1 MCGRI
6 YPVRYGER
14 RYMRCQ
20 VCNAEW
26 DDDVVFCEKCGA
38 RISKDNSIA
47 SKLHFSKNKP
57 AADNQNSSGG
67 FYSSTNKGKSTDA
80 NNSVVFDAKTKE
92 EDVAHIVIDKSEIPE
107 NKPESAS
114 DNESVIAAATADS
127 VSSSPVTS
135 VKDDV
140 SEGSIDLT
148 DSGSGEFDLSAGGE
162 LDLSS
167 EGEIDLSVSSSTDD
181 SLDFS
186 SSASTD
192 DSLDLSVNAS
202 ADDSLDLTEE
212 VKPAKPAVSQP
223 QPQPKPVSEPNA
235 APASGIAAMIQ
246 KAMDNAGDTSSQVPE
261 SASAEV
267 VDLAGEKVTESEPEP
282 VSEVSETAEAS
293 SSEPAET
300 AVAAAAVAAA
310 SASEDEQS
318 SETEEDGDE
327 AEISGTF
334 EYNAGVAEKKIIS
347 FAAAA
352 FAAIACLL
360 LCVLVEDIVRFM
372 LCVLGAAAFGY
383 AFYITPQVHR
393 TVKNALIKG
402 EGYFFI
408 DYINEIKKQMKAGII
423 PVVAGLFIALL
434 TLLPMFEGFEKYM
447 FWLALFIMTMGICIG
462 VGCAA
467 RLLVVRNVFNILAQG
482 QKSKQNYSEYITYG
496 VSGLFVISIVVYA
509 VFLVS

>member
-1 MCGRI
+1 
-6 YPVRYGER
+6 
-14 RYMRCQ
+14 MRCQ
-20 VCNAEW
+20 VCNAEL

-47 SKLHFSKNKP
+47 SKLHFSKNRP

-80 NNSVVFDAKTKE
+80 NNSVVFDAKTTE
-92 EDVAHIVIDKSEIPE
+92 DDVAHIVIDKSEIPE
-107 NKPESAS
+107 KKPESVS
-114 DNESVIAAATADS
+114 DNESAVPAD
-127 VSSSPVTS
+127 VSSPSPAAS
-135 VKDDV
+135 VMDEV

-148 DSGSGEFDLSAGGE
+148 DSGDVEIDLSAGGE

-167 EGEIDLSVSSSTDD
+167 EGEIDLSSSVS
-181 SLDFS
+181 
-186 SSASTD
+186 AD
-192 DSLDLSVNAS
+192 DSLDLSVSAS
-202 ADDSLDLTEE
+202 ADDSLDLTAE
-212 VKPAKPAVSQP
+212 AKPAASQPEPVSQ
-223 QPQPKPVSEPNA
+223 PNA

-267 VDLAGEKVTESEPEP
+267 VDLAGENVSEP
-282 VSEVSETAEAS
+282 VSEAPEAVEAA

-300 AVAAAAVAAA
+300 TVPAA
-310 SASEDEQS
+310 SEQEQS
-318 SETEEDGDE
+318 SESDEEADE
-327 AEISGTF
+327 MEISGTF
-334 EYNAGVAEKKIIS
+334 EYNAGVADKKIVA
-347 FAAAA
+347 FAASA
-352 FAAIACLL
+352 FGAIACLL
-360 LCVLVEDIVRFM
+360 LSVLVEDIARFM

-393 TVKNALIKG
+393 SVKNALIKG

-434 TLLPMFEGFEKYM
+434 TLFPMFEGFEKYM
-447 FWLALFIMTMGICIG
+447 FWLALFIMTMGVCIG

-496 VSGLFVISIVVYA
+496 VCGLFVVSIVVYA
-509 VFLVS
+509 VFLVG

>member
-1 MCGRI
+1 
-6 YPVRYGER
+6 
-14 RYMRCQ
+14 MRCQ

-80 NNSVVFDAKTKE
+80 NNSVVFDAKIKD

-107 NKPESAS
+107 KKPESAS
-114 DNESVIAAATADS
+114 DNESVIAAATAATS
-127 VSSSPVTS
+127 SSSPVSS

-192 DSLDLSVNAS
+192 DSLDFSSSASTDDSLDLSVNAS

-212 VKPAKPAVSQP
+212 TKPAVSQP
-223 QPQPKPVSEPNA
+223 QPKPVSQSGA

-246 KAMDNAGDTSSQVPE
+246 KAMDNAGDTSSQE
-261 SASAEV
+261 SEPASAEV
-267 VDLAGEKVTESEPEP
+267 VDLAGENVSEP
-282 VSEVSETAEAS
+282 VSAASEAKETAP
-293 SSEPAET
+293 SEPAAT
-300 AVAAAAVAAA
+300 AVAPAE
-310 SASEDEQS
+310 SEQDQT
-318 SETEEDGDE
+318 SEYDDADE

-334 EYNAGVAEKKIIS
+334 EYNAGVADKKIIS

-352 FAAIACLL
+352 FGAIACLL
-360 LCVLVEDIVRFM
+360 LCVLVEDAARFL

-383 AFYITPQVHR
+383 AFYITSQVHR
-393 TVKNALIKG
+393 AVKNALIKG
-402 EGYFFI
+402 EGFFFI
-408 DYINEIKKQMKAGII
+408 DYINEIQKQMKAGII
-423 PVVAGLFIALL
+423 PVIAGLFIALL
-434 TLLPMFEGFEKYM
+434 TLLPMFEGFEKYV

-496 VSGLFVISIVVYA
+496 VCGLFVVSIVVYA
-509 VFLVS
+509 VFLVG

>member
-1 MCGRI
+1 
-6 YPVRYGER
+6 
-14 RYMRCQ
+14 MRCQ
-20 VCNAEW
+20 VCNAEL

-47 SKLHFSKNKP
+47 SKLHFSKNRP

-80 NNSVVFDAKTKE
+80 NNSVVFDAKTTE

-107 NKPESAS
+107 KKPESVS
-114 DNESVIAAATADS
+114 DNESAVPADVSSPSPAATVMDE
-127 VSSSPVTS
+127 
-135 VKDDV
+135 V

-148 DSGSGEFDLSAGGE
+148 DSGDVEIDLSAGGE

-167 EGEIDLSVSSSTDD
+167 EGEIDLSSSVS
-181 SLDFS
+181 
-186 SSASTD
+186 AD
-192 DSLDLSVNAS
+192 DSLDLSVSAS
-202 ADDSLDLTEE
+202 ADDSLDLTAE
-212 VKPAKPAVSQP
+212 AKPAASQPEPVSQ
-223 QPQPKPVSEPNA
+223 PNA

-267 VDLAGEKVTESEPEP
+267 VDLAGENVSEP
-282 VSEVSETAEAS
+282 VSEAPEAVEAA

-300 AVAAAAVAAA
+300 TVPAA
-310 SASEDEQS
+310 SEQEQS
-318 SETEEDGDE
+318 SESDEEADE
-327 AEISGTF
+327 MEISGTF
-334 EYNAGVAEKKIIS
+334 EYNAGVADKKIVA

-352 FAAIACLL
+352 FGAIACLL
-360 LCVLVEDIVRFM
+360 LSVLVEDIARFM

-393 TVKNALIKG
+393 SVKNALIKG

-434 TLLPMFEGFEKYM
+434 TLFPMFEGFEKYM
-447 FWLALFIMTMGICIG
+447 FWLALFIMTMGVCIG

-496 VSGLFVISIVVYA
+496 VCGLFVVSIVVYA
-509 VFLVS
+509 VFLVG

>member
-1 MCGRI
+1 
-6 YPVRYGER
+6 
-14 RYMRCQ
+14 MRCQ
-20 VCNAEW
+20 VCNAEL

-47 SKLHFSKNKP
+47 SKLHFSKNRP

-80 NNSVVFDAKTKE
+80 NNSVVFDAKTTE

-107 NKPESAS
+107 KKPESVS
-114 DNESVIAAATADS
+114 DNESAVPAD
-127 VSSSPVTS
+127 VSSPSPAAS
-135 VKDDV
+135 VMDEV

-148 DSGSGEFDLSAGGE
+148 DSGDVEIDLSAGGE

-167 EGEIDLSVSSSTDD
+167 EGEIDLSSSVS
-181 SLDFS
+181 
-186 SSASTD
+186 AD

-202 ADDSLDLTEE
+202 ADDSLDLTAE
-212 VKPAKPAVSQP
+212 AKPAASQPEPVSQ
-223 QPQPKPVSEPNA
+223 PNA

-267 VDLAGEKVTESEPEP
+267 VDLAGENVSEP
-282 VSEVSETAEAS
+282 VSEAPEAVEAA

-300 AVAAAAVAAA
+300 TVPAA
-310 SASEDEQS
+310 SEQEQS
-318 SETEEDGDE
+318 SESDEEADE
-327 AEISGTF
+327 MEISGTF
-334 EYNAGVAEKKIIS
+334 EYNAGVADKKIVA

-352 FAAIACLL
+352 FGAIACLL
-360 LCVLVEDIVRFM
+360 LSVLVEDIARFM

-393 TVKNALIKG
+393 SVKNALIKG

-434 TLLPMFEGFEKYM
+434 TLFPMFEGFEKYV
-447 FWLALFIMTMGICIG
+447 FWLALFIMTMGVCIG

-496 VSGLFVISIVVYA
+496 VCGLFVVSIVVYA
-509 VFLVS
+509 VKTKKTRCRVKEHTKTTKRRDGIKKD

>member
-1 MCGRI
+1 
-6 YPVRYGER
+6 
-14 RYMRCQ
+14 MRCQ

-80 NNSVVFDAKTKE
+80 NNSVVFDAKIKD

-107 NKPESAS
+107 KKPESAS
-114 DNESVIAAATADS
+114 DNESVIAAATAATS
-127 VSSSPVTS
+127 SSSPISS

-148 DSGSGEFDLSAGGE
+148 DSGSGEFDLPAGGE

-192 DSLDLSVNAS
+192 DSLDFSSSASTDDSLDLSVNAS

-212 VKPAKPAVSQP
+212 TKPAVSQP
-223 QPQPKPVSEPNA
+223 QPKPVSQSGA

-246 KAMDNAGDTSSQVPE
+246 KAMDNAGDTSSQE
-261 SASAEV
+261 SEPASAEV
-267 VDLAGEKVTESEPEP
+267 VDLAGENVSEP
-282 VSEVSETAEAS
+282 VSAASEAKETAP
-293 SSEPAET
+293 SEPAAT
-300 AVAAAAVAAA
+300 AVAPAE
-310 SASEDEQS
+310 SEQDQT
-318 SETEEDGDE
+318 SEYDDADE

-334 EYNAGVAEKKIIS
+334 EYNAGVADKKIIS

-352 FAAIACLL
+352 FGAIACLL
-360 LCVLVEDIVRFM
+360 LCVLVEDAARFL

-383 AFYITPQVHR
+383 AFYITSQVHR
-393 TVKNALIKG
+393 AVKNALIKG
-402 EGYFFI
+402 EGFFFI
-408 DYINEIKKQMKAGII
+408 DYINEIQKQMKAGII
-423 PVVAGLFIALL
+423 PVIAGLFIALL
-434 TLLPMFEGFEKYM
+434 TLLPMFEGFEKYV

-496 VSGLFVISIVVYA
+496 VCGLFVVSIVVYA
-509 VFLVS
+509 VFLVG

>member
-1 MCGRI
+1 
-6 YPVRYGER
+6 
-14 RYMRCQ
+14 MRCQ
-20 VCNAEW
+20 VCNAEL

-47 SKLHFSKNKP
+47 SKLHFSKNRP

-80 NNSVVFDAKTKE
+80 NNSVVFDAKTTE

-107 NKPESAS
+107 KKPESVS
-114 DNESVIAAATADS
+114 DNESAVPAD
-127 VSSSPVTS
+127 VSSPSPAAS
-135 VKDDV
+135 VMDEV

-148 DSGSGEFDLSAGGE
+148 DSGDVEIDLSAGGE

-167 EGEIDLSVSSSTDD
+167 EGEIDLSSSVS
-181 SLDFS
+181 
-186 SSASTD
+186 AD

-202 ADDSLDLTEE
+202 ADDSLDLTAE
-212 VKPAKPAVSQP
+212 AKPAASQPEPVSQ
-223 QPQPKPVSEPNA
+223 PNA

-267 VDLAGEKVTESEPEP
+267 VDLAGENVSEP
-282 VSEVSETAEAS
+282 VSEAPEAVEAA

-300 AVAAAAVAAA
+300 TVPAA
-310 SASEDEQS
+310 SEQEQS
-318 SETEEDGDE
+318 SESDEEADE
-327 AEISGTF
+327 MEISGTF
-334 EYNAGVAEKKIIS
+334 EYNAGVADKKIVA
-347 FAAAA
+347 FAASA
-352 FAAIACLL
+352 FGAIACLL
-360 LCVLVEDIVRFM
+360 LSVLVEDIARFM

-393 TVKNALIKG
+393 SVKNALIKG

-434 TLLPMFEGFEKYM
+434 TLFPMFEGFEKYV
-447 FWLALFIMTMGICIG
+447 FWLALFIMTMGVCIG

-496 VSGLFVISIVVYA
+496 VCGLFVVSIVVYA
-509 VFLVS
+509 VFLVG

>member
-1 MCGRI
+1 
-6 YPVRYGER
+6 
-14 RYMRCQ
+14 MRCQ
-20 VCNAEW
+20 VCNAEL

-47 SKLHFSKNKP
+47 SKLHFSKNRP

-80 NNSVVFDAKTKE
+80 NNSVVFDAKTTE

-107 NKPESAS
+107 KKPESVS
-114 DNESVIAAATADS
+114 DNESAVPAD
-127 VSSSPVTS
+127 VSSPSPAAS
-135 VKDDV
+135 VMDEV

-148 DSGSGEFDLSAGGE
+148 DSGDVEIDLSAGGE

-167 EGEIDLSVSSSTDD
+167 EGEIDLSSSVS
-181 SLDFS
+181 
-186 SSASTD
+186 AD

-202 ADDSLDLTEE
+202 ADDSLDLTAE
-212 VKPAKPAVSQP
+212 AKPAASQPEPVSQ
-223 QPQPKPVSEPNA
+223 PNA

-267 VDLAGEKVTESEPEP
+267 VDLAGENVSEP
-282 VSEVSETAEAS
+282 VSEAPEAVEAA

-300 AVAAAAVAAA
+300 TVPAA
-310 SASEDEQS
+310 SEQEQS
-318 SETEEDGDE
+318 SESDEEADE
-327 AEISGTF
+327 MEISGTF
-334 EYNAGVAEKKIIS
+334 EYNAGVADKKIVA
-347 FAAAA
+347 FAASA
-352 FAAIACLL
+352 FGAIACLL
-360 LCVLVEDIVRFM
+360 LSVLVEDIARFM

-393 TVKNALIKG
+393 SVKNALIKG

-423 PVVAGLFIALL
+423 PVVAGLFIALF
-434 TLLPMFEGFEKYM
+434 TLFPMFEGFEKYV
-447 FWLALFIMTMGICIG
+447 FWLALFIMTMGVCIG

-496 VSGLFVISIVVYA
+496 VCGLFVVSIVVYA
-509 VFLVS
+509 VFLVG

>member
-1 MCGRI
+1 
-6 YPVRYGER
+6 
-14 RYMRCQ
+14 MRCQ
-20 VCNAEW
+20 VCNAEL

-47 SKLHFSKNKP
+47 SKLHFSKNRP

-80 NNSVVFDAKTKE
+80 NNSVVFDAKTTE

-107 NKPESAS
+107 KKPESAS
-114 DNESVIAAATADS
+114 DNESVIAAATAAS
-127 VSSSPVTS
+127 VSSSPVSS

-167 EGEIDLSVSSSTDD
+167 EGEVDLSVSSSTDDSLDFSASVSTDD

-212 VKPAKPAVSQP
+212 VKPAKPAASQPEPVSQ
-223 QPQPKPVSEPNA
+223 PNA

-267 VDLAGEKVTESEPEP
+267 VDLAGENVSEP
-282 VSEVSETAEAS
+282 VSEAPEAVEAVEAA

-300 AVAAAAVAAA
+300 TVPAA
-310 SASEDEQS
+310 SEQEQS
-318 SETEEDGDE
+318 SESDEEADE
-327 AEISGTF
+327 MEISGTF
-334 EYNAGVAEKKIIS
+334 EYNAGVADKKIVA

-352 FAAIACLL
+352 FGAIACLL
-360 LCVLVEDIVRFM
+360 LSVLVEDIARFM

-393 TVKNALIKG
+393 SVKNALIKG

-423 PVVAGLFIALL
+423 PVAAGLFIALL
-434 TLLPMFEGFEKYM
+434 TLFPMFEGFEKYM

>member
-1 MCGRI
+1 
-6 YPVRYGER
+6 
-14 RYMRCQ
+14 MRCQ

-80 NNSVVFDAKTKE
+80 NNSVVFDAKIKD

-107 NKPESAS
+107 KKPESAS
-114 DNESVIAAATADS
+114 DNESVIAAATAAS
-127 VSSSPVTS
+127 SSSSPVSS

-192 DSLDLSVNAS
+192 DSLDFSSSASADDSLDLSVNAS

-212 VKPAKPAVSQP
+212 TKPAVSQP
-223 QPQPKPVSEPNA
+223 QPKPVSQSGA
-235 APASGIAAMIQ
+235 TPASGIAAMIQ
-246 KAMDNAGDTSSQVPE
+246 KAMDNAGDTSSQE
-261 SASAEV
+261 SEPASAEV
-267 VDLAGEKVTESEPEP
+267 VDLAGKNVSEP
-282 VSEVSETAEAS
+282 VSAASEAKETAP
-293 SSEPAET
+293 SEPAAT
-300 AVAAAAVAAA
+300 AVAPAE
-310 SASEDEQS
+310 SEQDQT
-318 SETEEDGDE
+318 SEYDDADE

-334 EYNAGVAEKKIIS
+334 EYNAGVADKKIIS

-352 FAAIACLL
+352 FGAIACLL
-360 LCVLVEDIVRFM
+360 LCVLVEDAARFL

-383 AFYITPQVHR
+383 AFYITSLVHR
-393 TVKNALIKG
+393 SVKNALIKG
-402 EGYFFI
+402 EGFFFI
-408 DYINEIKKQMKAGII
+408 DYINEIQKQMKAGII
-423 PVVAGLFIALL
+423 PVIAGLFIALL
-434 TLLPMFEGFEKYM
+434 TLLPMFEGFEKYV

-496 VSGLFVISIVVYA
+496 VCGLFVVSIVVYA
-509 VFLVS
+509 VFLVG

>member
-1 MCGRI
+1 
-6 YPVRYGER
+6 
-14 RYMRCQ
+14 MRCQ
-20 VCNAEW
+20 VCNAEL

-47 SKLHFSKNKP
+47 SKLHFSKNRP

-80 NNSVVFDAKTKE
+80 NNSVVFDAKTTE

-107 NKPESAS
+107 KKPESVS
-114 DNESVIAAATADS
+114 DNESAVPAD
-127 VSSSPVTS
+127 VSSPSPAAS
-135 VKDDV
+135 VMDEV

-148 DSGSGEFDLSAGGE
+148 DSGDVEIDLSAGGE

-167 EGEIDLSVSSSTDD
+167 EGEIDLSSSVS
-181 SLDFS
+181 
-186 SSASTD
+186 AD
-192 DSLDLSVNAS
+192 DSLDLSVSAS
-202 ADDSLDLTEE
+202 ADDSLDLTAE
-212 VKPAKPAVSQP
+212 AKPAASQPEPVSQ
-223 QPQPKPVSEPNA
+223 PNA

-267 VDLAGEKVTESEPEP
+267 VDLAGENVSEP
-282 VSEVSETAEAS
+282 VSEAPEAVEAA

-300 AVAAAAVAAA
+300 TVPAA
-310 SASEDEQS
+310 SEQEQS
-318 SETEEDGDE
+318 SESDEEADE
-327 AEISGTF
+327 MEISGTF
-334 EYNAGVAEKKIIS
+334 EYNAGVADKKIVA
-347 FAAAA
+347 FAASA
-352 FAAIACLL
+352 FGAIACLL
-360 LCVLVEDIVRFM
+360 LSVLVEDIARFM

-393 TVKNALIKG
+393 SVKNALIKG

-434 TLLPMFEGFEKYM
+434 TLFPMFEGFEKYV
-447 FWLALFIMTMGICIG
+447 FWLALFIMTMGVCIG

-496 VSGLFVISIVVYA
+496 VSGLFVVSIVVYA

>member
-1 MCGRI
+1 
-6 YPVRYGER
+6 
-14 RYMRCQ
+14 MRCQ
-20 VCNAEW
+20 VCNAEL

-47 SKLHFSKNKP
+47 SKLHFSKNRP

-80 NNSVVFDAKTKE
+80 NNSVVFDAKTTE

-107 NKPESAS
+107 KKPESVS
-114 DNESVIAAATADS
+114 DNESAVPAD
-127 VSSSPVTS
+127 VSSPSPAAS
-135 VKDDV
+135 VMDEV

-148 DSGSGEFDLSAGGE
+148 DSGDVEIDLSAGGE

-167 EGEIDLSVSSSTDD
+167 EGEIDLSSSVSADD
-181 SLDFS
+181 SF
-186 SSASTD
+186 
-192 DSLDLSVNAS
+192 DLSVSAS
-202 ADDSLDLTEE
+202 ADDSLDLTAE
-212 VKPAKPAVSQP
+212 AKPAASQPEPVSQ
-223 QPQPKPVSEPNA
+223 PNA

-267 VDLAGEKVTESEPEP
+267 VDLAGENVSEP
-282 VSEVSETAEAS
+282 VSEAPEAVEAA

-300 AVAAAAVAAA
+300 TVPAA
-310 SASEDEQS
+310 SEQEQS
-318 SETEEDGDE
+318 SESDEEADE
-327 AEISGTF
+327 MEISGTF
-334 EYNAGVAEKKIIS
+334 EYNAGVADKKIVA

-352 FAAIACLL
+352 FGAIACLL
-360 LCVLVEDIVRFM
+360 LSVLVEDIARFM

-393 TVKNALIKG
+393 SVKNALIKG

-423 PVVAGLFIALL
+423 PVAAGLFIALL
-434 TLLPMFEGFEKYM
+434 TLFPMFEGFEKYM

>member
-1 MCGRI
+1 
-6 YPVRYGER
+6 
-14 RYMRCQ
+14 MRCQ
-20 VCNAEW
+20 VCNAEL

-47 SKLHFSKNKP
+47 SKLHFSKNRP

-80 NNSVVFDAKTKE
+80 NNSVVFDAKTTE

-107 NKPESAS
+107 KKPESAS
-114 DNESVIAAATADS
+114 DNESVIAAATAAS
-127 VSSSPVTS
+127 VSSSPVSS

-167 EGEIDLSVSSSTDD
+167 EGEVDLTVSSSTDD
-181 SLDFS
+181 SLDLS

-192 DSLDLSVNAS
+192 DSLDLSVSAS
-202 ADDSLDLTEE
+202 ADDSLDLTAE
-212 VKPAKPAVSQP
+212 AKPAASQP
-223 QPQPKPVSEPNA
+223 EPLSQPNA

-267 VDLAGEKVTESEPEP
+267 VDLAGENVSEP
-282 VSEVSETAEAS
+282 VSEAPEAVEAA

-300 AVAAAAVAAA
+300 TVPAA
-310 SASEDEQS
+310 SEQEQS
-318 SETEEDGDE
+318 SESDEEADE
-327 AEISGTF
+327 MEISGTF
-334 EYNAGVAEKKIIS
+334 EYNAGVADKKIVA

-352 FAAIACLL
+352 FGAIACLL
-360 LCVLVEDIVRFM
+360 LSVLVEDIARFM

-393 TVKNALIKG
+393 SVKNALIKG

-423 PVVAGLFIALL
+423 PVAAGLFIALL
-434 TLLPMFEGFEKYM
+434 TLFPMFEGFEKYM

-496 VSGLFVISIVVYA
+496 VSGLFVVSIVVYA

>member
-1 MCGRI
+1 
-6 YPVRYGER
+6 
-14 RYMRCQ
+14 MRCQ
-20 VCNAEW
+20 VCNAEL

-47 SKLHFSKNKP
+47 SKLHFSKNRP

-80 NNSVVFDAKTKE
+80 NNSVVFDAKTTE

-107 NKPESAS
+107 KKPESVS
-114 DNESVIAAATADS
+114 DNESAVPAD
-127 VSSSPVTS
+127 VSSPSPAAS
-135 VKDDV
+135 VMDEV

-148 DSGSGEFDLSAGGE
+148 DSGDVEIDLSAGGE

-167 EGEIDLSVSSSTDD
+167 EGEIDLSSSVS
-181 SLDFS
+181 
-186 SSASTD
+186 AD

-202 ADDSLDLTEE
+202 ADDSLDLTAE
-212 VKPAKPAVSQP
+212 AKPAASQPEPVSQ
-223 QPQPKPVSEPNA
+223 PNA

-267 VDLAGEKVTESEPEP
+267 VDLAGENVSEP
-282 VSEVSETAEAS
+282 VSEAPEAVEAA

-300 AVAAAAVAAA
+300 TVPAA
-310 SASEDEQS
+310 SEQEQS
-318 SETEEDGDE
+318 SESDEEADE
-327 AEISGTF
+327 MEISGTF
-334 EYNAGVAEKKIIS
+334 EYNAGVADKKIVA

-352 FAAIACLL
+352 FGAIACLL
-360 LCVLVEDIVRFM
+360 LSVLVEDIARFM

-393 TVKNALIKG
+393 SVKNALIKG

-423 PVVAGLFIALL
+423 PVVAGLFIALF
-434 TLLPMFEGFEKYM
+434 TLFPMFEGFEKYV
-447 FWLALFIMTMGICIG
+447 FWLALFIMTMGVCIG

-496 VSGLFVISIVVYA
+496 VCGLFVVSIVVYA
-509 VFLVS
+509 VFLVG